1 MTDFIIPEDSED
13 VVIKTETSHTDLF
26 CDFEP
31 GIEVKMESI
40 DEKDENE
47 TFMLKTDISEDD
59 YSTIKMEKFVE
70 EEEDPLKLELCDSK
84 QRKREYDKRRYMKM
98 KIHEDEDSKQRK
110 REYMKIYNRYNRY
123 EKKRR
128 NVSNV
133 SVRDPIHQIQ
143 PHPGPIKVILGPTV
157 SGYKCFDCE
166 EDYES
171 HTLLVEHFKSSAHKA
186 RVAKKREN
194 VKIPTPKVKRFQ
206 CPHCKAKFTQKNN
219 VGSHIKTVHEGHKRK
234 SLRNLKES

>member
-1 MTDFIIPEDSED
+1 
-13 VVIKTETSHTDLF
+13 
-26 CDFEP
+26 
-31 GIEVKMESI
+31 
-40 DEKDENE
+40 
-47 TFMLKTDISEDD
+47 
-59 YSTIKMEKFVE
+59 
-70 EEEDPLKLELCDSK
+70 
-84 QRKREYDKRRYMKM
+84 M

-186 RVAKKREN
+186 RVAKKGEN
-194 VKIPTPKVKRFQ
+194 VKIHTPKIKRFQ
-206 CPHCKAKFTQKNN
+206 CPQCKAKFTQKNN

-234 SLRNLKES
+234 SLGNLKDS